1 MLSTYLYKQRS
12 VDLYPL
18 EATEESSTHKK
29 KKKINMAT
37 VLPSELLCIP

>member
-18 EATEESSTHKK
+18 ETTEESSTHKIK
-29 KKKINMAT
+29 K
-37 VLPSELLCIP
+37 ED

>member
-29 KKKINMAT
+29 KKRRLIW
-37 VLPSELLCIP
+37 LPSVT